1 MAHIS
6 TPGTFTL
13 ALDADMPSGL
23 IPLATDGLHLTIV
36 GIGGEQRI
44 TLNAADRLFDIGAS
58 AVRDAPDG
66 STSLTLGNNIT
77 LIGHITGHNNA
88 LIRVRDSGRLYMLEG
103 SQIRGH
109 TSTTTSVDSG
119 HGAAVHIAAH
129 GTFTMRGGTITANRA
144 SGVTGTNGAGGVF
157 MADADTAGFY
167 MEGGSITGNYRG
179 TGTTAADIFFG
190 QAVNRFTLSGSAAI
204 GNLVLQGSTTG
215 SPIITVGAGTGVVQ
229 YLYLRASQANASD
242 VADIWTG
249 RGTLLQAAPNHTLTD
264 TNVAA
269 RFPMIRFIGNAEG
282 GQDLNPYYGIVI
294 DESGFGVVGEV
305 D

>member
-190 QAVNRFTLSGSAAI
+190 QAVNRWLCHRQPHYYRWSRNRSGSESLPEGKP
-204 GNLVLQGSTTG
+204 GNRKRRCRYLDRPRYITARRN
-215 SPIITVGAGTGVVQ
+215 SP
-229 YLYLRASQANASD
+229 AS
-242 VADIWTG
+242 
-249 RGTLLQAAPNHTLTD
+249 
-264 TNVAA
+264 
-269 RFPMIRFIGNAEG
+269 
-282 GQDLNPYYGIVI
+282 PYPHQR
-294 DESGFGVVGEV
+294 
-305 D
+305 